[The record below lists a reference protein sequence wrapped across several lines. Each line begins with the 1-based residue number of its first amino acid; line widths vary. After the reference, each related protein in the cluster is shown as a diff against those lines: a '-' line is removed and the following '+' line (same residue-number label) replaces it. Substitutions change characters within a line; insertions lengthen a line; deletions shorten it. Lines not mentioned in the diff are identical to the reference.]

1 MCRSMQRIINKKI
14 IIVLIILG
22 ISFPVLNRQLVK
34 ADSGWDSSYDTNNY
48 SSDYYSS
55 DYGSSYSSEYGSSS
69 YNNYNSDSSYS
80 NLSGI
85 TNVSTNA
92 TTQVF
97 KLLAQQILENPFLG
111 LCICLIVGGILLLLA
126 AKIILPLK
134 SKKTV
139 NPNEVLDL
147 SEEEIKKIDDSL
159 NKETLKQE
167 GFNLYKKSEIA
178 KSKKNLTTLK
188 EILSEELYKE
198 YEQQLATLKENH
210 QKAVATDILLKE
222 AKIISIKKK
231 KNQEE
236 IQLYLYVSQYDY
248 IIDKNKKVI
257 RGTDEAKYEIEYK
270 ITLEKNQ
277 KNKLKI
283 KKKECIGKWIKN

>member
-1 MCRSMQRIINKKI
+1 MCRPMQRIINKKI

-22 ISFPVLNRQLVK
+22 ISFPIMNRQLVK
-34 ADSGWDSSYDTNNY
+34 ADSGWDSSYDTNN
-48 SSDYYSS
+48 YSS

-85 TNVSTNA
+85 TNISSNA

-147 SEEEIKKIDDSL
+147 SEEEIKKIDGSL

-167 GFNLYKKSEIA
+167 GFNLYKKLEIA
-178 KSKKNLTTLK
+178 KSKRNLTTIKDL
-188 EILSEELYKE
+188 LSEELYKE
-198 YEQQLATLKENH
+198 YEKKLATLKEKH
-210 QKAVATDILLKE
+210 QKAVATDIILKE
-222 AKIISIKKK
+222 AKIISISK
-231 KNQEE
+231 KNEKEE
-236 IQLYLYVSQYDY
+236 IQLYLHVSQYDY
-248 IIDKNKKVI
+248 IIDQYKKVI

-270 ITLEKNQ
+270 ITLERNREQ
-277 KNKLKI
+277 QFRI
-283 KKKECIGKWIKN
+283 MKKECIGKWIKN